1 MAGIVNGI
9 TDGAKGLLSGIV
21 GTVKDIAVVWRDW
34 QDSVFATA
42 RGIGMTREQAK
53 GLQDV
58 LMKNQAE
65 LSRLY
70 GLTAREM
77 NDFQNGIVATTGRA
91 IVLNRKQMESMAILR
106 NLMNETGEGGGQSM
120 IQLIGAMQEFG
131 ISIDDTMVHVTMLQE
146 KAAEFGLSAQQA
158 SEALAKNV
166 QLAQSYTFRNGIDGL
181 AAMALRAR
189 QMRVDIQAIVSA
201 SDKFQNIEDS
211 IKNSANVQMLGGTFA
226 MNFSNPMA
234 VMADAL
240 TNQEAFGER
249 IINALAG
256 KGTWNAKTGQVDL
269 SPIDRAMIKQFAQS
283 VGMNANDAIKM
294 AMASAQNAAVDQRV
308 NLNAS
313 AGMFSDA
320 QRQWIR
326 SNAQWNA
333 EAQTFTVTGIDK
345 NGEMV
350 ESRVEDLTPDM
361 LDSMRSTELTEE
373 NMMADVSEINDNVR
387 KLAGETGRTRAQTV
401 LSVRQNLSGA
411 KNAMQTSAARLFTP
425 IANRVSD
432 MVNAGSKTGTAI
444 DKMTSNPL
452 TAAAGILG
460 VDALKSVFQSITG
473 SGSGLSTT
481 LGKAAGAA
489 GAFALAAYAS
499 GESLEDMFKSVTGTI
514 NDAADELL
522 HGVEKKAGTAQV
534 FNEEEETKT
543 LRAKNSE
550 TEKAQAKKEKD
561 KGKTEEEEDEEEEE
575 TKAKKET
582 GTKVRKKDKAK
593 GRGRTK
599 KSSAKPKKTEETE
612 IETEE
617 TEEESTETTT
627 TVESEKTVT
636 ETAKA
641 KTTTTVAKGS
651 ETETQATATAQPA
664 QTETTL
670 TENKATPATAPAV
683 SEETP
688 KATGSA
694 SAQESAEVAPSAS
707 NGGVT
712 SPPIGATTTTIYNTY
727 NYNYGV
733 GGGNGEVVVRLVV
746 DGSIGIGGTSV
757 KGTDMA
763 LDKNES
769 LRREVLDL
777 VKSYISEYDYSQRAF
792 TPFGTRYNR
801 PF

>member
-1 MAGIVNGI
+1 MSGVVKGIA
-9 TDGAKGLLSGIV
+9 DGAKGLLGGIV
-21 GTVKDIAVVWRDW
+21 GTARDIAVVWRDW

-58 LMKNQAE
+58 LMKNQVE

-131 ISIDDTMVHVTMLQE
+131 VSIEDTMVHVTMLQE

-158 SEALAKNV
+158 SEALAKNI

-308 NLNAS
+308 NLNAN
-313 AGMFSDA
+313 AGTFSEA

-345 NGEMV
+345 NGQMV

-373 NMMADVSEINDNVR
+373 NMMANVSEINDNVR
-387 KLAGETGRTRAQTV
+387 KLAGKTGRTRAQTV
-401 LSVRQNLSGA
+401 LSIKQNLGGA

-432 MVNAGSKTGTAI
+432 MANAGSKTGTAI

-473 SGSGLSTT
+473 SGGGLSTT
-481 LGKAAGAA
+481 LSKAAGAA

-499 GESLEDMFKSVTGTI
+499 GESLEDMFKSVTGAI
-514 NDAADELL
+514 NDAADELVN
-522 HGVEKKAGTAQV
+522 GVEKKAGTAQV
-534 FNEEEETKT
+534 FNEEEETKI
-543 LRAKNSE
+543 LRSKKSE
-550 TEKAQAKKEKD
+550 TEKAKVKKEKGED
-561 KGKTEEEEDEEEEE
+561 ETEEEEEE

-582 GTKVRKKDKAK
+582 GTKVRKRSKAK

-617 TEEESTETTT
+617 TEEERAETTT
-627 TVESEKTVT
+627 TVESEKTTT
-636 ETAKA
+636 ETAKS
-641 KTTTTVAKGS
+641 KTTTTVTKQS
-651 ETETQATATAQPA
+651 ETGTQAATAAQPV

-670 TENKATPATAPAV
+670 TESKATPAIAPAA

-694 SAQESAEVAPSAS
+694 SAQERVEVAPSAT

-712 SPPIGATTTTIYNTY
+712 PPPIGASTTTIYNTY
-727 NYNYGV
+727 NYNYGA

-746 DGSIGIGGTSV
+746 DGSIGIDGTSV

-769 LRREVLDL
+769 LRKEVLDL

>member
-1 MAGIVNGI
+1 MAGIISGI
-9 TDGAKGLLSGIV
+9 KDGAKGLLNGIV
-21 GTVKDIAVVWRDW
+21 GTAKDIAVVWRDW

-58 LMKNQAE
+58 LMKNQVE

-158 SEALAKNV
+158 SEALAKNI
-166 QLAQSYTFRNGIDGL
+166 QLAQSYTFRNGVDGL

-211 IKNSANVQMLGGTFA
+211 IRNSANVQMLGGTFA

-308 NLNAS
+308 NLNAN

-345 NGEMV
+345 NGQMV

-373 NMMADVSEINDNVR
+373 NMMANVSEINDNVR

-401 LSVRQNLSGA
+401 LSIKQNLGGA

-432 MVNAGSKTGTAI
+432 MANAGSKTGTAI

-460 VDALKSVFQSITG
+460 VDALKSVFQSLTG
-473 SGSGLSTT
+473 SGGGLSTT

-499 GESLEDMFKSVTGTI
+499 GESLEDMFKSVTGAI
-514 NDAADELL
+514 NDAADELV

-534 FNEEEETKT
+534 FNEEEEAKT
-543 LRAKNSE
+543 LRSKKSE
-550 TEKAQAKKEKD
+550 TEKAKAKKEKEKD
-561 KGKTEEEEDEEEEE
+561 EDETEEEEEE

-582 GTKVRKKDKAK
+582 GTKVRKKGKAK

-627 TVESEKTVT
+627 TVESEKTTT

-641 KTTTTVAKGS
+641 KTTTTVTKQS
-651 ETETQATATAQPA
+651 ETGAQAATTAQPV

-670 TENKATPATAPAV
+670 TESKATPATAPAA

-694 SAQESAEVAPSAS
+694 TAQERAEVAPSAT

-712 SPPIGATTTTIYNTY
+712 PPPIGASTTTIYNTY

-746 DGSIGIGGTSV
+746 DGSIGIDGSSV

-769 LRREVLDL
+769 LRKELLDL

>member
-9 TDGAKGLLSGIV
+9 GDGARGLLGGIV
-21 GTVKDIAVVWRDW
+21 GTARDIAVVWRDW

-106 NLMNETGEGGGQSM
+106 NLMNETGEGGGQNM

-131 ISIDDTMVHVTMLQE
+131 ISIEDTMVHVTMLQE

-158 SEALAKNV
+158 SEALARNI

-189 QMRVDIQAIVSA
+189 QMRVDIQAIVNA
-201 SDKFQNIEDS
+201 SDRFQNIEDS
-211 IKNSANVQMLGGTFA
+211 IRNSANVQMLGGTFA

-249 IINALAG
+249 IINALSG

-269 SPIDRAMIKQFAQS
+269 SPIDRTMIRQFAQS

-308 NLNAS
+308 NLNAN
-313 AGMFSDA
+313 ARMFSDA

-326 SNAQWNA
+326 SNAQWNS

-373 NMMADVSEINDNVR
+373 NMMANVSEINDNVR

-401 LSVRQNLSGA
+401 LSIRQNLGGA
-411 KNAMQTSAARLFTP
+411 RNAMQTSAARLFTP

-432 MVNAGSKTGTAI
+432 MANAGSKTGTAI

-452 TAAAGILG
+452 TAAAGLLG
-460 VDALKSVFQSITG
+460 VDALQSVFQSITG
-473 SGSGLSTT
+473 AGGGLSNT
-481 LGKAAGAA
+481 LGRAAGAA

-499 GESLEDMFKSVTGTI
+499 GESLEDMFKSVTGAI
-514 NDAADELL
+514 NDAADELV
-522 HGVEKKAGTAQV
+522 HGVEKKAGTVQV

-543 LRAKNSE
+543 LMVKKSE
-550 TEKAQAKKEKD
+550 TEKAKAKKEK
-561 KGKTEEEEDEEEEE
+561 GEEEKEEEEEE
-575 TKAKKET
+575 TKAKEET
-582 GTKVRKKDKAK
+582 GTKVKRSGKAK
-593 GRGRTK
+593 GRGRTS

-617 TEEESTETTT
+617 AEEETAETTT
-627 TVESEKTVT
+627 TAESEKTTT
-636 ETAKA
+636 ETARTKT
-641 KTTTTVAKGS
+641 KTTATVAKQSG
-651 ETETQATATAQPA
+651 TGIQAATTAQPA
-664 QTETTL
+664 QTEATI
-670 TENKATPATAPAV
+670 TESKATPVTAPTV
-683 SEETP
+683 SEEMP

-694 SAQESAEVAPSAS
+694 SIQESAEVAPSAS

-712 SPPIGATTTTIYNTY
+712 PPPIGASTTTIYNTY

-733 GGGNGEVVVRLVV
+733 GGGNGEFVVRLVV
-746 DGSIGIGGTSV
+746 DGSIGIDGTSV

-769 LRREVLDL
+769 LRKELLDL

>member
-1 MAGIVNGI
+1 MAGIISGI
-9 TDGAKGLLSGIV
+9 KDGAKGLLNGIV
-21 GTVKDIAVVWRDW
+21 GTAKDIAVVWRDW

-58 LMKNQAE
+58 LMKNQVE

-158 SEALAKNV
+158 SEALAKNI
-166 QLAQSYTFRNGIDGL
+166 QLAQSYTFRNGVDGL

-211 IKNSANVQMLGGTFA
+211 IRNSANVQMLGGTFA

-308 NLNAS
+308 NLNAN

-345 NGEMV
+345 NGQMV

-373 NMMADVSEINDNVR
+373 NMMANVSEINDNVR

-401 LSVRQNLSGA
+401 LSIKQNLGGA

-432 MVNAGSKTGTAI
+432 MANAGSKTGTAI

-460 VDALKSVFQSITG
+460 VDALKSVFQSLTG
-473 SGSGLSTT
+473 SGGGLSTT

-499 GESLEDMFKSVTGTI
+499 GESLEDMFKSVTGAI
-514 NDAADELL
+514 NDAADELV

-534 FNEEEETKT
+534 FNEEEEAKT
-543 LRAKNSE
+543 LRSKKSE
-550 TEKAQAKKEKD
+550 TEKAKAKKKKEKD
-561 KGKTEEEEDEEEEE
+561 EDETEEEEEE

-582 GTKVRKKDKAK
+582 GTKVRKKGKAK

-627 TVESEKTVT
+627 TVESAKTTT

-641 KTTTTVAKGS
+641 KTTTTVTKQS
-651 ETETQATATAQPA
+651 ETGTQAATTAQPV

-670 TENKATPATAPAV
+670 TENKATPTTAPTV
-683 SEETP
+683 NEETP

-694 SAQESAEVAPSAS
+694 SAQERAEVAPSAT

-712 SPPIGATTTTIYNTY
+712 PPPIGASTTTIYNTY

-746 DGSIGIGGTSV
+746 DGSIGIDGTSV

-769 LRREVLDL
+769 LRKELLDL

>member
-1 MAGIVNGI
+1 MAGIISGI
-9 TDGAKGLLSGIV
+9 KDGAKGLLGGIV
-21 GTVKDIAVVWRDW
+21 GTAKDIAVVWRDW

-58 LMKNQAE
+58 LMKNQVE

-131 ISIDDTMVHVTMLQE
+131 ISIEDTMVHVTMLQE

-158 SEALAKNV
+158 SEALAKNI
-166 QLAQSYTFRNGIDGL
+166 QLAQSYTFRNGVDGL

-189 QMRVDIQAIVSA
+189 QLRVDIQAIVSA

-308 NLNAS
+308 NLNAN

-373 NMMADVSEINDNVR
+373 NMMANVSEINDNVR

-401 LSVRQNLSGA
+401 LSIKQNLGGA

-432 MVNAGSKTGTAI
+432 MANAGSKTGTAI

-473 SGSGLSTT
+473 SGGGLSTT
-481 LGKAAGAA
+481 LGQAAGAA

-499 GESLEDMFKSVTGTI
+499 GESLEDMFKSVTGAI
-514 NDAADELL
+514 NDAADELV

-543 LRAKNSE
+543 LRAKKSE
-550 TEKAQAKKEKD
+550 TEKAKAKKEKD
-561 KGKTEEEEDEEEEE
+561 EDEIEEEEEEEE

-582 GTKVRKKDKAK
+582 GTKVRRKGKAK

-612 IETEE
+612 IETEKD
-617 TEEESTETTT
+617 EEEGTETTT
-627 TVESEKTVT
+627 TVESEKTT
-636 ETAKA
+636 TGAAKA
-641 KTTTTVAKGS
+641 KTTTTVTKQS
-651 ETETQATATAQPA
+651 ETGTQATTTAQPA

-670 TENKATPATAPAV
+670 TENKATPATAPTV
-683 SEETP
+683 SDETP

-694 SAQESAEVAPSAS
+694 STQESAEVAPSAS

-712 SPPIGATTTTIYNTY
+712 PPPIGASTTTIYNTY

-746 DGSIGIGGTSV
+746 DGNIGIDGTSV

-769 LRREVLDL
+769 LRNEVLDL

>member
-9 TDGAKGLLSGIV
+9 ADGARGLLNGIV
-21 GTVKDIAVVWRDW
+21 GTVRDVAVVWRDW

-58 LMKNQAE
+58 LMKNQVE

-106 NLMNETGEGGGQSM
+106 NLMNETGEGGGQNM

-131 ISIDDTMVHVTMLQE
+131 ISIEDTMVHVTMLQE

-158 SEALAKNV
+158 SEALAKNI

-211 IKNSANVQMLGGTFA
+211 IRNSANVQMLGGTFA

-308 NLNAS
+308 NLNAN
-313 AGMFSDA
+313 AGRFSDA

-333 EAQTFTVTGIDK
+333 EAQTFTVTGVDK
-345 NGEMV
+345 NGQMV

-373 NMMADVSEINDNVR
+373 NMMANVSEINDNVR

-401 LSVRQNLSGA
+401 LSIRQNLAGA
-411 KNAMQTSAARLFTP
+411 RNAMQTSAARLFTP

-432 MVNAGSKTGTAI
+432 MANAGSKTGTAI

-452 TAAAGILG
+452 TAAAGLLG
-460 VDALKSVFQSITG
+460 VDALQSVFQSITG
-473 SGSGLSTT
+473 SGGGLSNT
-481 LGKAAGAA
+481 LGRAAGAA

-499 GESLEDMFKSVTGTI
+499 GESLEDMFKSVTGAI
-514 NDAADELL
+514 NDAADELV

-534 FNEEEETKT
+534 FNEEEEAKT
-543 LRAKNSE
+543 LRAKKSE
-550 TEKAQAKKEKD
+550 TEKAKAKKEKE
-561 KGKTEEEEDEEEEE
+561 KGEDETEEEEEE
-575 TKAKKET
+575 TKAKEET
-582 GTKVRKKDKAK
+582 GTKVRRRSKAK

-617 TEEESTETTT
+617 TEEESAETTT
-627 TVESEKTVT
+627 TVESEKTTT

-641 KTTTTVAKGS
+641 KTTTTVTKQS
-651 ETETQATATAQPA
+651 ETGTQAATTAQPV
-664 QTETTL
+664 QTETTP
-670 TENKATPATAPAV
+670 TESKATPVTTPTV

-694 SAQESAEVAPSAS
+694 STQESAEVAPSAA

-712 SPPIGATTTTIYNTY
+712 PPPIGASTTTIYNTY

-746 DGSIGIGGTSV
+746 DGSIGIDGTSV

-769 LRREVLDL
+769 LRKEVLDL

>member
-1 MAGIVNGI
+1 MAGLVNGI
-9 TDGAKGLLSGIV
+9 KDGARGLLGGIV
-21 GTVKDIAVVWRDW
+21 GTARDIAVVWRDW

-106 NLMNETGEGGGQSM
+106 NLMNETGQGGGQSM

-158 SEALAKNV
+158 SEALAKNI

-201 SDKFQNIEDS
+201 SDKFQSIEDS
-211 IKNSANVQMLGGTFA
+211 IRNSANVQMLGGTFA

-249 IINALAG
+249 IINSLAG
-256 KGTWNAKTGQVDL
+256 KGTWNAKTGQVEL
-269 SPIDRAMIKQFAQS
+269 SPIDRTMIKQFAQS

-308 NLNAS
+308 NLNAN

-345 NGEMV
+345 NGQMV

-373 NMMADVSEINDNVR
+373 NMMANVSEINDNVR
-387 KLAGETGRTRAQTV
+387 KLAGVAGRTRAQTV
-401 LSVRQNLSGA
+401 LSIKQNLGGA

-432 MVNAGSKTGTAI
+432 MANAGSKTGTAI

-452 TAAAGILG
+452 TAAAGLLG

-473 SGSGLSTT
+473 SGGGLSTT

-499 GESLEDMFKSVTGTI
+499 GESLEDMFKSVTGAI
-514 NDAADELL
+514 NDAADELVN
-522 HGVEKKAGTAQV
+522 GVEKKAGTVQV

-543 LRAKNSE
+543 LRAKISE
-550 TEKAQAKKEKD
+550 TEKAKAKKEKSEEE
-561 KGKTEEEEDEEEEE
+561 TEEEEEEE
-575 TKAKKET
+575 TKAKEET
-582 GTKVRKKDKAK
+582 GTKVRRRGKAK

-612 IETEE
+612 IEAEE
-617 TEEESTETTT
+617 TEGAEEEGTETTT
-627 TVESEKTVT
+627 TVESGKATT

-641 KTTTTVAKGS
+641 KVATTVAKPS
-651 ETETQATATAQPA
+651 ETGTQTATTAQPA
-664 QTETTL
+664 QTETTI
-670 TENKATPATAPAV
+670 TESKATPITAPTV

-694 SAQESAEVAPSAS
+694 SIQESAEVAPSVS

-712 SPPIGATTTTIYNTY
+712 PPPIGATTTTIYNTY

-746 DGSIGIGGTSV
+746 DGSIGIDGTSV

-769 LRREVLDL
+769 LRRELLDL